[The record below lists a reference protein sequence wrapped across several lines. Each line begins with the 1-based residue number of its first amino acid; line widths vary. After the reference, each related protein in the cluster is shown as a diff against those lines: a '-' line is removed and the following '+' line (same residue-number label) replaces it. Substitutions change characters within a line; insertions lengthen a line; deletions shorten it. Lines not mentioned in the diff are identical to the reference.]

1 MTPSEFRDAR
11 AGLGRMWGL
20 GRPLHMSELGRV
32 LRLQGRD
39 PGASVRDWERGHTP
53 ISGPV
58 QVAVEAM
65 LAGFKPA
72 AYFTIVAGAHKPS
85 AQR

>member
-1 MTPSEFRDAR
+1 MTPEQLYAAR
-11 AGLGRMWGL
+11 AKLGKKWGL
-20 GRPLHMSELGRV
+20 GRPLHMAEMGRA

-58 QVAVEAM
+58 SIAVEAM
-65 LAGFKPA
+65 LAGFKPKGLE
-72 AYFTIVAGAHKPS
+72 F
-85 AQR
+85 

>member
-1 MTPSEFRDAR
+1 MTPEQFRDAR
-11 AGLGRMWGL
+11 ATLGAMWGL
-20 GRPLHMSELGRV
+20 GRPLRMAEMGRA

-58 QVAVEAM
+58 SVAVEAM
-65 LAGFKPA
+65 LAGYRP
-72 AYFTIVAGAHKPS
+72 IGP
-85 AQR
+85 

>member
-1 MTPSEFRDAR
+1 MTGDDIRDAR
-11 AGLGRMWGL
+11 ATIGQLWGL
-20 GRPLHMSELGRV
+20 NRPLTMAEMGRA

-39 PGASVRDWERGHTP
+39 VGSSIRDWERGRTP

-65 LAGFKPA
+65 LAGFR
-72 AYFTIVAGAHKPS
+72 PS
-85 AQR
+85 

>member
-1 MTPSEFRDAR
+1 MTPAQLRDAR
-11 AGLGRMWGL
+11 AVLGQIWGL
-20 GRPLHMSELGRV
+20 GRPLRMSELGRA

-58 QVAVEAM
+58 SIAVEAM
-65 LAGFKPA
+65 LSGFRPNLLDK
-72 AYFTIVAGAHKPS
+72 S
-85 AQR
+85 

>member
-1 MTPSEFRDAR
+1 MTPEQLREAR
-11 AGLGRMWGL
+11 GTLGEMWGL
-20 GRPLHMSELGRV
+20 NRPLHMSELGRA

-58 QVAVEAM
+58 SVAVEAM
-65 LAGFKPA
+65 LSGFRPEGLDR
-72 AYFTIVAGAHKPS
+72 VLGNE
-85 AQR
+85 